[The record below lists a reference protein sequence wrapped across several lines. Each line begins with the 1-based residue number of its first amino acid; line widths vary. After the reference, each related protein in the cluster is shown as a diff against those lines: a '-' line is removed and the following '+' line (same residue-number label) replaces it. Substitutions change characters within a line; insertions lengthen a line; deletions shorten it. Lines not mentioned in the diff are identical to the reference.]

1 MVTQGGSCKA
11 GIITILGS
19 QSNWFNIHDN
29 IMMMCICVKYVC
41 VLNYLQEPLSHF
53 TQVDF
58 SGEVNT
64 AQWRARLL
72 AECYYKSVE
81 YFEIRLENFIKG

>member
-1 MVTQGGSCKA
+1 M
-11 GIITILGS
+11 III
-19 QSNWFNIHDN
+19 